1 MVQRLV
7 LLGIAVLFS
16 LGDGE
21 VPDKGTC
28 LAPAIKA
35 EKIAGEDLLPTGSI
49 FVSGKEEATEGAEA
63 AASAIWPSQLES
75 CRDSPSDSSSSRHD
89 LVLQALRSSEQSELR
104 EIQSRSKTRKYKGET
119 PEEAKEEDTWQVFQ
133 EKVPWIPSTP
143 SRTSTFQAETVPG
156 VKDKEMPL
164 PPQPLLPPPPPALNP
179 VAEVM
184 TTEEVK
190 LLEHLRGLRDMKLQ
204 LSEDMQQKL
213 QLLTDKEQQVA
224 SAKALSHGHLNR
236 LNKAKNQAAAA
247 AKKIKDLDA
256 EWQAFMKRTTE
267 RVRQHALMFQ
277 DCRAS
282 LLETYNQRLQDLQML
297 KKEVTAAT
305 MSLVDQPQLEHDV
318 EETPLVADHMEE
330 LNVTF
335 LQGSIVEE
343 MPIDLTEGPME
354 DVEGGEHME
363 EGRSER
369 KSSPPALQP
378 FRSAASPTTVAK
390 SHLKSKPEKGI
401 KDKDAKAKEDK

>member
-1 MVQRLV
+1 M
-7 LLGIAVLFS
+7 
-16 LGDGE
+16 
-21 VPDKGTC
+21 
-28 LAPAIKA
+28 
-35 EKIAGEDLLPTGSI
+35 
-49 FVSGKEEATEGAEA
+49 
-63 AASAIWPSQLES
+63 
-75 CRDSPSDSSSSRHD
+75 
-89 LVLQALRSSEQSELR
+89 
-104 EIQSRSKTRKYKGET
+104 
-119 PEEAKEEDTWQVFQ
+119 
-133 EKVPWIPSTP
+133 
-143 SRTSTFQAETVPG
+143 
-156 VKDKEMPL
+156 
-164 PPQPLLPPPPPALNP
+164 
-179 VAEVM
+179 
-184 TTEEVK
+184 
-190 LLEHLRGLRDMKLQ
+190 
-204 LSEDMQQKL
+204 
-213 QLLTDKEQQVA
+213 A

-305 MSLVDQPQLEHDV
+305 MSLVDQPQLEQDV
-318 EETPLVADHMEE
+318 EEPPLVAEHMEE

-335 LQGSIVEE
+335 LQGSIMEE

-354 DVEGGEHME
+354 DVEAGEHME